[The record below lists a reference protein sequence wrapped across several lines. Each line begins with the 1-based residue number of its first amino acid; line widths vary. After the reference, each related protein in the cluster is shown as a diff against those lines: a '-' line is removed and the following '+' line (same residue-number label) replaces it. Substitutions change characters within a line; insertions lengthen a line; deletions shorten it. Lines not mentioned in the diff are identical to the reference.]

1 MVAKTWGVSY
11 VRYII
16 LLKEISGQMV
26 KVKKTIFNCS
36 NPPSLG
42 QHSIKNRL
50 DGVVEITAWMQEVS
64 LSLAQMVAGSRS
76 TAAFSGPKQIR
87 WTEAKWKSVLWSD
100 RSKPKNLLGNYGYC
114 ILLVK
119 EENVLSAY
127 SSVDQAHLDIC
138 DFLYCYWTVL
148 MMYCPAGGGCC
159 QRGVLY
165 QLKNL
170 SYFSK

>member
-26 KVKKTIFNCS
+26 KVKKTIFNRS

-50 DGVVEITAWMQEVS
+50 DGVVEINAWMQEVS

-76 TAAFSGPKQIR
+76 TAAFSGP
-87 WTEAKWKSVLWSD
+87 
-100 RSKPKNLLGNYGYC
+100 SK
-114 ILLVK
+114 
-119 EENVLSAY
+119 
-127 SSVDQAHLDIC
+127 
-138 DFLYCYWTVL
+138 
-148 MMYCPAGGGCC
+148 
-159 QRGVLY
+159 
-165 QLKNL
+165 
-170 SYFSK
+170 